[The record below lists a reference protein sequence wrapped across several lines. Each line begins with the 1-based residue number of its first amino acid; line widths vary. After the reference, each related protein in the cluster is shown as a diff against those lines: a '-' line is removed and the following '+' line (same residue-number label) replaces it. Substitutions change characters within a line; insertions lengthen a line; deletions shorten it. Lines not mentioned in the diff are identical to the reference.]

1 MNQSELTQINTV
13 QFKSTLVLEQFEA
26 YLNGLIESHTACC

>member
-13 QFKSTLVLEQFEA
+13 QFKSTLLLKQFEA
-26 YLNGLIESHTACC
+26 YSIDSI